1 MKFLILLFFLSCN
14 LFTNIKLEDLDYI
27 RSLSDKD
34 SISII
39 DSGTNFCND
48 YFEKNKSSSV
58 IKKYRNF
65 FICKFSKKRNR
76 FYIYMVNVEKKNSLS
91 LKEFCKDFLN
101 SWPEVQDHMNK
112 KLSFQSKNY
121 LGGFLTENYYNNR
134 ALIFTDNFLKDKR
147 TISNEIN
154 NFIFENRSI
163 FTDDNAKNNKI
174 IETEL
179 NKIDKIYKKINSQS
193 ESDLH
198 KIVKNTLYKITRYK
212 IFVNDTQKFKT
223 FSCNW
228 VPGKGLN
235 PYVKKEK
242 FSEFENI

>member
-198 KIVKNTLYKITRYK
+198 KIVKNTLYKMDLK
-212 IFVNDTQKFKT
+212 PSN
-223 FSCNW
+223 
-228 VPGKGLN
+228 G
-235 PYVKKEK
+235 
-242 FSEFENI
+242 

>member
-134 ALIFTDNFLKDKR
+134 ALIFTDNFLRDKR

>member
-1 MKFLILLFFLSCN
+1 
-14 LFTNIKLEDLDYI
+14 
-27 RSLSDKD
+27 
-34 SISII
+34 
-39 DSGTNFCND
+39 
-48 YFEKNKSSSV
+48 
-58 IKKYRNF
+58 
-65 FICKFSKKRNR
+65 
-76 FYIYMVNVEKKNSLS
+76 MVNVEKKNSLS

-134 ALIFTDNFLKDKR
+134 ALIFTDNFLRDKR

>member
-134 ALIFTDNFLKDKR
+134 ALVFTDNFLKDKR